1 MSTTHDEPLVGS
13 STDDRVIFQHPLAY
27 LIGLQGI
34 ALLRAFSG
42 AYDRKFTLAR
52 LNEIRELL
60 ESQDALGAGVE
71 LRPMSTCDL
80 YDTWAPMYDG
90 PGNQLLEIEQ
100 PIVREILDR
109 LPSESRSTPR
119 AAPAATPS
127 TWPHSVT
134 ALSALTRHPACS
146 RRRATR
152 CQPVSSTRPIF
163 TPYHWRM
170 SRSISSSAPSLWC
183 TSRISRGRFVS
194 SHAFSVPAGTS
205 SSRISV
211 T

>member
-13 STDDRVIFQHPLAY
+13 SSDDRVIFQYQLAC

-71 LRPMSTCDL
+71 LRPMSTCYL
-80 YDTWAPMYDG
+80 YDAWAPMYDG

-109 LPSESRSTPR
+109 LPVGVALD
-119 AAPAATPS
+119 AACGTGRQAF
-127 TWPHSVT
+127 
-134 ALSALTRHPACS
+134 SASTRHPACS

-152 CQPVSSTRPIF
+152 CQPVSSTRPTF